1 MQNEILSPERVRSL
15 DESASSANEPKQI
28 AVSFVTT
35 VAWRTN
41 PTFYETYSPIVLC
54 NALSSSRRRRR
65 RRSLARNSSYSLR
78 HGTINHAWR
87 GRECR
92 KRRKKRGGGK
102 RISKERKE
110 TTGDKFRAA
119 FRRGARIPRV
129 SLSFLSLVALPHR
142 EPKGTRTRRLGMVIE
157 SGLENRRVTHS

>member
-1 MQNEILSPERVRSL
+1 MRARHRPTSRNKLLSRS
-15 DESASSANEPKQI
+15 SRPWHGGQTQRFTS
-28 AVSFVTT
+28 
-35 VAWRTN
+35 
-41 PTFYETYSPIVLC
+41 YETYSPIVPC
-54 NALSSSRRRRR
+54 NALSSSRRRR

-87 GRECR
+87 GRERR
-92 KRRKKRGGGK
+92 KRRKKGGGGGK